1 MTYYH
6 GQVRGPAGQ
15 LYQCEHN
22 HRTETAALTCSNSSS
37 TRQMANFVWRRAA
50 AQAAGAAAQAKRR
63 EEERA
68 AAQAHR
74 IAAQAAEAVAQA
86 KRREEERAAT
96 AARQAAAE
104 QAKAAK
110 RAAKLAAMSPERAW
124 KRMTPDERLL
134 KVAEAELDIYGE
146 ILTPDAQAAYYDAHG
161 ASRPAVKAAQPPQAS
176 PGRSSGPPN
185 HEAGL
190 PDWLQSWLPG

>member
-50 AQAAGAAAQAKRR
+50 AQAAGAA
-63 EEERA
+63 
-68 AAQAHR
+68 
-74 IAAQAAEAVAQA
+74 AQA